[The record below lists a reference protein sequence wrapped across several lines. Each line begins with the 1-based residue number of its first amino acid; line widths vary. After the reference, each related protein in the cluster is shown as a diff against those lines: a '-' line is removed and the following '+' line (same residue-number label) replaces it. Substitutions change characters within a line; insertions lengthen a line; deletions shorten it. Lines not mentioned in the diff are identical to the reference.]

1 MAPVENNP
9 ALLCVRLLVATAALY
24 NMPESRHVAAPR
36 FWPQVMYVCW
46 GSWCESA
53 RVEVKNPLVQPADE
67 SWCSQTCLASVS
79 TLNIHADKKGAA
91 FAASTRG
98 EVLVDTHNT
107 RHHVSAVARK
117 RRQSFAKQVVQNLQM
132 LDHRQQTG
140 ESPQPSRPSPWPSP
154 PFPFPL
160 CSRCAVCAS
169 AFSPHAPAPAV
180 AQSIDYHEKGKKHLE
195 AVQEALK
202 DVS

>member
-9 ALLCVRLLVATAALY
+9 ALLSVRLLVATAALY

-36 FWPQVMYVCW
+36 FWPQVMYVV
-46 GSWCESA
+46 GEVGASA
-53 RVEVKNPLVQPADE
+53 RVEVKNPLVQPAVE
-67 SWCSQTCLASVS
+67 SWCSQTCLASLS
-79 TLNIHADKKGAA
+79 TLNIHADKKGA

-140 ESPQPSRPSPWPSP
+140 ESPPPSPLPRGPPP